1 MHTKFK
7 RIPILT
13 KLGQLLKM
21 DILTSIQHTFNSLSG
36 NSFLGKVGIAA
47 GSIITSYFTPIA
59 GLLITCL
66 AATVV
71 DMYYGMRVARKLGK
85 KLTSKKNWKGTLC
98 KIKDEFILI
107 SLTHLLEHATMGA
120 DGIFVLSGGVTA
132 IIALTEIWSIIE
144 NLNTLD
150 PDGPWKVLGKFLK
163 KKGEDFTGVEFDLK
177 NNKNDDNNDTK
188 PVEQC
193 ENSAD

>member
-7 RIPILT
+7 KIPILT

-47 GSIITSYFTPIA
+47 GSMITSYFTPIA

-66 AATVV
+66 AATIV
-71 DMYYGMRVARKLGK
+71 DMYYGMRVARKLEK

-120 DGIFVLSGGVTA
+120 NGIFVLSGGVTA

>member
-7 RIPILT
+7 KIPIVK

-47 GSIITSYFTPIA
+47 GSIITSYFTPIT

-66 AATVV
+66 AATIV
-71 DMYYGMRVARKLGK
+71 DMYYGMRVARRLKK

-107 SLTHLLEHATMGA
+107 SLTHLLEQATMGTN
-120 DGIFVLSGGVTA
+120 GIFVLSGGVTV

-188 PVEQC
+188 PVEQY
-193 ENSAD
+193 ENSSD